1 VRPGPLR
8 FRLILIPPIRLPNF
22 FILGAGR
29 SGTTSLAQAL
39 NGHPDV
45 FIPAIKEPSFFAG
58 SFQWVKDPVAYVSL
72 YEPAGRRPAIGDA
85 SHIHLEDPESPRVLQ
100 AFFPDARF
108 VLVFRHPTD
117 RALSLY
123 AHMVEGGYELNPTF
137 ERALDAEERRFH
149 STRFRRTCRQSFWN
163 FMYVRS
169 GMFGEQVQRY
179 LQYFAPDQFW
189 CTTLDRLIEEPAEAI
204 SDLHRFLG
212 LEPVAVDELPRDA
225 TSKGIRSQA
234 LAYAEQRLLRPLERR
249 TGFPGEARRTRLSRW
264 NKASPKPTMQ
274 PETRL
279 RLNERFEPDL
289 RLLRDLT
296 GIDLI
301 TGSSVATDTGI
312 RGPRRTTD
320 PAALRGTAVAPATNL
335 PGSPPAGPPPTT
347 IAPGQG
353 DRREGSHGG

>member
-1 VRPGPLR
+1 VVPGRLR
-8 FRLILIPPIRLPNF
+8 FGLILIPQIRLPNF

-29 SGTTSLAQAL
+29 CGTTSLAQAL

-45 FIPAIKEPSFFAG
+45 FIPALKEPSFFAR

-72 YEPAGRRPAIGDA
+72 YEPAGGQAAVGDA
-85 SHIHLEDPESPRVLQ
+85 SHIYLEDPESPPVLR
-100 AFFPDARF
+100 AFFPGARF

-123 AHMVEGGYELNPTF
+123 AHMVEGGYELHQSF
-137 ERALDAEERRFH
+137 ERALDAEEQRFQ
-149 STRFRRTCRQSFWN
+149 SKRFRRTCRQSFWN

-169 GMFGEQVQRY
+169 GLFGEQVQRY
-179 LQYFAPDQFW
+179 LQHFAPDQFW
-189 CTTLDRLIEEPAEAI
+189 FTTLDRLIKEPATTI
-204 SDLHRFLG
+204 GDLHHFLG
-212 LEPVAVDELPRDA
+212 LEPLAVDELSRDA
-225 TSKGIRSQA
+225 TSKGVRSQL

-264 NKASPKPTMQ
+264 NKSRPKPTMQ

-296 GIDLI
+296 GLDLI
-301 TGSSVATDTGI
+301 TGSPV
-312 RGPRRTTD
+312 RTTNP
-320 PAALRGTAVAPATNL
+320 PAVTGKAVGPATNL
-335 PGSPPAGPPPTT
+335 AGSPPAGPPPPT
-347 IAPGQG
+347 PSPVLGE
-353 DRREGSHGG
+353 RRAESHGG